1 MQQSV
6 EDVMPL
12 EREFDTYRRELPR
25 LVREGH
31 AVRWAL
37 IKEDAVISVWDTQ
50 RDVLQAGHERFALEP
65 FAVKR
70 IDPRDGIDLPV
81 RSTGR
86 PVHGDARS
94 GS

>member
-1 MQQSV
+1 M
-6 EDVMPL
+6 DVMPL

-31 AVRWAL
+31 AGRWAL

-70 IDPRDGIDLPV
+70 IDPRDDERLTLLETRKEAACP
-81 RSTGR
+81 S
-86 PVHGDARS
+86 
-94 GS
+94 